1 MICPYKEVGLISR
14 RGWGFSICALLLGI
28 GLGLGLGSDKRV
40 RVSNSRSGTA
50 REQVKK
56 VT

>member
-1 MICPYKEVGLISR
+1 M
-14 RGWGFSICALLLGI
+14 LLLRI

-40 RVSNSRSGTA
+40 MPMVSSRRSGPA
-50 REQVKK
+50 RERIEK